1 MASKETTLRKGRK
14 KQKRT
19 PEKVEELEPG
29 VFEVERVVSRRVR
42 GGHIEYLLKWK
53 GYPEDQNTWEPEEN
67 LHCADLIT
75 AFINSDESGLPPSE
89 SEDRNGF
96 ARGLKPEKII
106 RVTDMFGELMYL
118 MKWKHVDQVEL
129 VLAKEANV
137 KCPQLVI
144 AFHQERLFRVGN

>member
-1 MASKETTLRKGRK
+1 MASKENTLRKRRK
-14 KQKRT
+14 NQMRK

-42 GGHIEYLLKWK
+42 GGHVEYLLKWK
-53 GYPEDQNTWEPEEN
+53 GYPDAQNTWEAEEN

-89 SEDRNGF
+89 FEDRNGF

-106 RVTDMFGELMYL
+106 RVTDMFGELVYFV
-118 MKWKHVDQVEL
+118 KWKHVDQVEL
-129 VLAKEANV
+129 VMAKEANV
-137 KCPQLVI
+137 KCPQLII
-144 AFHQERLFRVGN
+144 AFYQERLNQWGN